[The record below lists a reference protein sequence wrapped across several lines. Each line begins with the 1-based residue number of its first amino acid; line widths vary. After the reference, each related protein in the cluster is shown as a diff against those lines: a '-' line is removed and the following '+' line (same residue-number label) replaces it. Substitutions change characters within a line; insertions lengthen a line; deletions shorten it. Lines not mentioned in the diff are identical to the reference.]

1 MSKKP
6 QKKKLTPR
14 QKAKLIKEKQAEISR
29 LMKQQHYVRHGQFFA
44 RIITVLIF
52 FVIAAG
58 LLLFSLVTSYDRIF
72 NTAFPIADSETMWI
86 VVVVAFA
93 LPILLIALVILVAN
107 EISRQKQNQEAQ
119 KYALTNDQE
128 VGIAG
133 MEKFDFGF
141 ENDKGRLNL
150 DISKDEN
157 NFLEGEK
164 PKEQAPLPGAQPDK
178 PQIELTEEE
187 QEELH
192 EARFYMLSKLDL
204 ENEKIEK
211 PEYNDKIE
219 LKEFCDLFR
228 EFACGTLGLYYDI
241 SDIRRFVAGLA
252 VTHITI
258 LQGMSGTG
266 KTSLAYAFGEFLNN
280 STVVVPIQPMWKER
294 TDLIGYYNEFTKKF
308 NETTLLQK
316 LYEANYNDEIYITV
330 LDEMNIARVE
340 YYFAEFLSLLELPN
354 PEKRYLDVVSD
365 EWGNDPK
372 LLRNGQLKLP
382 KNMWFIGTANNDDST
397 FAISDKVYDRAMVI
411 NLDKKAKQFEVPVQ
425 DPIKVSASH
434 LDDLYTKAQKEYAI
448 SERNQRRIRTLDKY
462 LIETFHITFGNRIMK
477 QIKAYVPVMVACGGT
492 ELDALDDIL
501 SKKVLRKLEAKNP
514 VYVKNASQGLIAF
527 IDDLFGMDM
536 MAQCKE
542 YIINFEQ
549 NA

>member
-44 RIITVLIF
+44 RIITVLVF

-150 DISKDEN
+150 DISKEEN

-164 PKEQAPLPGAQPDK
+164 PKEQAPLPGAQPEK